1 MNVLEQHAFL
11 TNVPEQEK
19 DSPPCST
26 VFQLVDNSTHGTF
39 VNGAKI
45 LKNMARTLRIGDV
58 IEFGASSR
66 LYIYC
71 DNISCSMGGV
81 SLEGM
86 KKPKYKTVSALE

>member
-1 MNVLEQHAFL
+1 MKCFGQHAFFM
-11 TNVPEQEK
+11 NVPEQEK

-66 LYIYC
+66 MYIYC
-71 DNISCSMGGV
+71 DNIS
-81 SLEGM
+81 
-86 KKPKYKTVSALE
+86 